1 MNYSD
6 EYARYLKIFDDFARE
21 YFNNECKN
29 NRLLKVMEYSFFAG
43 GKRVRPVLLLH
54 TVDFLGGN
62 VKNALPFA
70 FALECI
76 HTSSLIH
83 DDLPAMDND
92 TLRRGKPTCHVAYGE
107 ADALLAGDALITL
120 AFEVAVN
127 GIYDK
132 NSKSAA
138 KLLAEFSGYNG
149 MLYGQVLD
157 KCAEKQGGDEND
169 LIEIYKYKTSKLLT
183 VPLLIGSLLCD
194 KKFYAEFDELG
205 NNLGH
210 MFQAVDDVL
219 DYTSTAANLGK
230 SVGKD
235 EQENKLTAVKLFGL
249 NGAKDYIKRLHDKI
263 ENILKLHIKSEF
275 LKCFTVELYRR
286 GTVDEA

>member
-83 DDLPAMDND
+83 DDLPAMDDD

-132 NSKSAA
+132 NSKAAA

-157 KCAEKQGGDEND
+157 KCAEKEGGDEND

-194 KKFYAEFDELG
+194 KKFYAEFKELG

-249 NGAKDYIKRLHDKI
+249 NGAKDYIRRLHIKI
-263 ENILKLHIKSEF
+263 ENILKLYIKSEF
-275 LKCFTVELYRR
+275 LKCFTFELYRR

>member
-1 MNYSD
+1 MNYNE
-6 EYARYLKIFDDFARE
+6 EYARYLKMFDDFARD
-21 YFNNECKN
+21 FFDNECKD
-29 NRLLKVMEYSFFAG
+29 NRLLKAMQYSFFAG
-43 GKRVRPVLLLH
+43 GKRIRPILLLH
-54 TVDFLGGN
+54 TVEFLGGN

-92 TLRRGKPTCHVAYGE
+92 TLRRGKPTCHVVYGE

-120 AFEVAVN
+120 AFEAAIN
-127 GIYDK
+127 GIYDE
-132 NSKSAA
+132 NSKAAA

-157 KCAEKQGGDEND
+157 KRAEKEGGDESE
-169 LIEIYKYKTSKLLT
+169 LIEIYKYKTSKLLI
-183 VPLLIGSLLCD
+183 VPLLIGSLLCG
-194 KKFYAEFDELG
+194 KKFYAEFEELG
-205 NNLGH
+205 DNLGR

-249 NGAKDYIKRLHDKI
+249 NGAKGYIKQLNNKI
-263 ENILKLHIKSEF
+263 ENILKLHLNSGF
-275 LKCFTVELYRR
+275 LKCFTFELYRR
-286 GTVDEA
+286 GTSDEA

>member
-6 EYARYLKIFDDFARE
+6 EYARYLKTFDDFARE
-21 YFNNECKN
+21 YFNNECKD
-29 NRLLKVMEYSFFAG
+29 NRLLKAMQYSFFAG
-43 GKRVRPVLLLH
+43 GKRIRPILLLH
-54 TVDFLGGN
+54 TVEFLGGN

-107 ADALLAGDALITL
+107 ADALLAGDGLITL
-120 AFEVAVN
+120 AFESAVK
-127 GIYDK
+127 GIYDE
-132 NSKSAA
+132 NSKAAA

-157 KCAEKQGGDEND
+157 KRAEKEGGDESD
-169 LIEIYKYKTSKLLT
+169 LIKIYKYKTSKLLT
-183 VPLLIGSLLCD
+183 VPLLIGSLLCG
-194 KKFYAEFDELG
+194 KKYYDECEELG
-205 NNLGH
+205 DNLGC

-235 EQENKLTAVKLFGL
+235 EQENKLTAVKLFG
-249 NGAKDYIKRLHDKI
+249 
-263 ENILKLHIKSEF
+263 
-275 LKCFTVELYRR
+275 
-286 GTVDEA
+286 